1 MPTQYFFLH
10 FPLNLLTTH
19 TTIYLENNWNNNRSS
34 SEGGCRKV
42 EKFCPTTQHHS
53 CKNIWEMNSIIRANC
68 RGGDFDVWW
77 VGGARRLNLCIGPA
91 IDEDDDDDEKS
102 GGPKV
107 ASDKI
112 CNADFSGHKRGVP
125 IFQKGSWMCNFL
137 HFQMAA
143 RGCVNILREGALGH
157 WHLVRVLN
165 WHNLVGM
172 LWVDN
177 WNCVGGRFR
186 EFREY
191 FVRFNAM
198 HWI

>member
-1 MPTQYFFLH
+1 MPNQYFFLH

-34 SEGGCRKV
+34 SEGGWKGG
-42 EKFCPTTQHHS
+42 KILPHHNPTPTRS

-68 RGGDFDVWW
+68 HGGDFDVWW
-77 VGGARRLNLCIGPA
+77 VGATRRLNLCIGPA

-112 CNADFSGHKRGVP
+112 CNADFSGNKRGVP

-143 RGCVNILREGALGH
+143 RGCVNVNILREGALGH

-172 LWVDN
+172 LWVESVDN
-177 WNCVGGRFR
+177 WNCVDGRFR
-186 EFREY
+186 EF
-191 FVRFNAM
+191 
-198 HWI
+198 